1 MPCNLL
7 HYFFVINSTCS
18 HQNCFSEILWLYFNI
33 IGSEPVDVKEVRALL
48 QQYNLMKVE
57 ENPSLISCMET
68 DQSESTALLKSN
80 QSDSLKHV
88 DLWPLSDHIV
98 VLSEMRLVN
107 KMMALSDKCNTEEVG
122 ALVDFG
128 AQFTPLSPSALN
140 SLKQLNEDKTKV
152 S

>member
-1 MPCNLL
+1 MYLSEL
-7 HYFFVINSTCS
+7 FFRN
-18 HQNCFSEILWLYFNI
+18 LWLYFNL
-33 IGSEPVDVKEVRALL
+33 IGSETVDVKEVRALL
-48 QQYNLMKVE
+48 QQYNILKIE
-57 ENPSLISCMET
+57 ENPSLISPMET
-68 DQSESTALLKSN
+68 DKSENTTLLQSN

-88 DLWPLSDHIV
+88 DLWPLSDHMV
-98 VLSEMRLVN
+98 VLSELRLIN
-107 KMMALSDKCNTEEVG
+107 KMMASSDKCDTEGVG

>member
-1 MPCNLL
+1 M
-7 HYFFVINSTCS
+7 
-18 HQNCFSEILWLYFNI
+18 YFNL
-33 IGSEPVDVKEVRALL
+33 IGSETVDVKEVRALL
-48 QQYNLMKVE
+48 QQYNILKIE
-57 ENPSLISCMET
+57 ENPSLISPMET
-68 DQSESTALLKSN
+68 DQSENTTLLQSN

-88 DLWPLSDHIV
+88 DLWPLSDHMV
-98 VLSEMRLVN
+98 VLSELRLIN
-107 KMMALSDKCNTEEVG
+107 KMMASSDKCDTEGAG

>member
-1 MPCNLL
+1 M
-7 HYFFVINSTCS
+7 
-18 HQNCFSEILWLYFNI
+18 YFNL
-33 IGSEPVDVKEVRALL
+33 IGSETVDVKEIRALL
-48 QQYNLMKVE
+48 QQYNILKIE
-57 ENPSLISCMET
+57 ENPSLISPMET
-68 DQSESTALLKSN
+68 DQSENTTLLQSN

-88 DLWPLSDHIV
+88 DLWPLSDHMV
-98 VLSEMRLVN
+98 VLSELRLIN
-107 KMMALSDKCNTEEVG
+107 KMMASSDKCDTEGVG

>member
-1 MPCNLL
+1 M
-7 HYFFVINSTCS
+7 
-18 HQNCFSEILWLYFNI
+18 YFNL
-33 IGSEPVDVKEVRALL
+33 IGSETVDVKEVRALL
-48 QQYNLMKVE
+48 QQYNILKIE
-57 ENPSLISCMET
+57 ENPSLISPMET
-68 DQSESTALLKSN
+68 DQSENTTLLQSN

-88 DLWPLSDHIV
+88 DLWPLSDHMV
-98 VLSEMRLVN
+98 VLSVLRLIN
-107 KMMALSDKCNTEEVG
+107 KMMASSDKCDTEGVG

>member
-1 MPCNLL
+1 M
-7 HYFFVINSTCS
+7 
-18 HQNCFSEILWLYFNI
+18 YFNL
-33 IGSEPVDVKEVRALL
+33 IGSETVDVKEVRALL
-48 QQYNLMKVE
+48 QQYNILKIE
-57 ENPSLISCMET
+57 ENPSLISPMET
-68 DQSESTALLKSN
+68 DKSENTTLLQSN

-88 DLWPLSDHIV
+88 DLWPLSDHMV
-98 VLSEMRLVN
+98 VLSVLRLIN
-107 KMMALSDKCNTEEVG
+107 KMMASSDKCDTEGVG

>member
-1 MPCNLL
+1 M
-7 HYFFVINSTCS
+7 
-18 HQNCFSEILWLYFNI
+18 YFNL
-33 IGSEPVDVKEVRALL
+33 IGSETVDVKEVRALL
-48 QQYNLMKVE
+48 QQYNILKIE
-57 ENPSLISCMET
+57 ENPSLISPMET
-68 DQSESTALLKSN
+68 DKSENTTLLQSN

-88 DLWPLSDHIV
+88 DLWPLSDHMV
-98 VLSEMRLVN
+98 VLSELRLIN
-107 KMMALSDKCNTEEVG
+107 KMMASSDKCDTEGVR

>member
-1 MPCNLL
+1 MQRNLL
-7 HYFFVINSTCS
+7 YYFFLINITCTC
-18 HQNCFSEILWLYFNI
+18 QNCFSEILWLYFNL
-33 IGSEPVDVKEVRALL
+33 IGSETVDVKEVRALL
-48 QQYNLMKVE
+48 QQYNILKIE
-57 ENPSLISCMET
+57 ENPSLISPMET
-68 DQSESTALLKSN
+68 DQSENTTLLQSN

-88 DLWPLSDHIV
+88 DLWPLSDHMV
-98 VLSEMRLVN
+98 VLSELRLIN
-107 KMMALSDKCNTEEVG
+107 KMMASSDKCDTEGIG